1 MTILPADGTITALLG
16 PTNTGK
22 THRAVQRMLQHRS
35 GMIGLPLRLLA
46 REVYDR
52 ITAEKGEQAVALV
65 TGEEKRIPANPKW
78 FVCTVEAMPVDR
90 PVNFLAVDEIQLAGD
105 RNRGHVFTDRLLHA
119 RGMRETMF
127 LGSDTIAPL
136 LERLVPTAQ
145 IERQPR
151 FSKLSHLG
159 YRKLGAL
166 PKRTAIVAFSAAEV
180 YVLAERL
187 RARHG
192 GTAVVLGALSPRT
205 RNAQV
210 AMYQAGEVPYLVAT
224 DAIGM
229 GLNMDIEH
237 VAFSAFRKFDG
248 TGFRGLTPAETAQI
262 AGRAGRFRRDG
273 TFGATGEL
281 GELDPDVVHAV
292 ESHSFAPLKRLWWRS
307 SELDFSSID
316 ALRESLA
323 VRPPAGFLAAA
334 REEED
339 ERALQALAGM
349 PEVRLA
355 VHGPDDVRL
364 LWEVCQIPDFR
375 KLLTDAHVQLLA
387 RIFGHVARSGTI
399 PGAWVGRQLEQL
411 DRVDGDLDLLMTR
424 LAHVRTWTYVSS
436 RSAWLDDALGWQARA
451 RAIEDRLSDALHA
464 ELTQRF
470 VDRRTLALSSFQ
482 GGAQG
487 GSAGASHGALPASGE
502 VRVGGYVVGTLLGL
516 TWTAQDGDRLSERAA
531 RETLAGE
538 LAERV
543 ERAIAAP
550 HEAYALDDEG
560 QVSWEGGVVARLV
573 AGPSVLLPGLK
584 MARHDLLAPSALQRV
599 QRRVTA
605 FVRDWAAAVVAP
617 LQSREADALHGP
629 AQGLLYALTQ
639 GLGVV
644 PAQEAADLVRAIPER
659 DRRVLSRIGVR
670 FGVEHVW
677 ALPLLPGA
685 REHAILWRTQHG
697 EDRSGGYHRA
707 VGTPIVG
714 GIPVQVEALEAF
726 AAKARA
732 GARGGT
738 FRTPDGLPPSEA
750 AAVLDGLGYRRQGEL
765 WTRGRRR

>member
-1 MTILPADGTITALLG
+1 MPILPPDGTITALLG

-22 THRAVQRMLQHRS
+22 THRAIERMLQHRS

-65 TGEEKRIPANPKW
+65 TGEEKRIPPNPRW

-90 PVNFLAVDEIQLAGD
+90 PVSFVAVDEIQLAGD
-105 RNRGHVFTDRLLHA
+105 RNRGHVFTDRILFA
-119 RGMRETMF
+119 RGVKETMF

-136 LERLVPTAQ
+136 LERLVPTAVV
-145 IERQPR
+145 ERQAR

-166 PKRTAIVAFSAAEV
+166 PKRSAIVAFSAAEV
-180 YVLAERL
+180 YAIAERL

-210 AMYQAGEVPYLVAT
+210 AMYQAGEVPFLVAT

-237 VAFSAFRKFDG
+237 VAFSNFRKFDG
-248 TGFRGLTPAETAQI
+248 TAFRGLTPAEAGQI

-273 TFGATGEL
+273 TFGATADL
-281 GELDPDVVHAV
+281 GGLDPDVVTAV
-292 ESHSFAPLKRLWWRS
+292 EAHAFAPLKKLWWRS
-307 SELDFSSID
+307 SDLDFSSVT
-316 ALRESLA
+316 ALRESLIA
-323 VRPPAGFLAAA
+323 RAPAGFLAPA
-334 REEED
+334 RDEED
-339 ERALQALAGM
+339 ERALAALAVM
-349 PEVRLA
+349 PEVIAAARGTQA
-355 VHGPDDVRL
+355 VRL

-375 KLLTDAHVQLLA
+375 KLLTDAHVQLVA
-387 RIFGHVARSGTI
+387 RIYGHLVKSGRI
-399 PGAWVGRQLEQL
+399 PDAWIGRQLEQL
-411 DRVDGDLDLLMTR
+411 DRADGDLDLLMTR
-424 LAHVRTWTYVSS
+424 LSHVRTWTYVSS
-436 RSAWLDDALGWQARA
+436 HSNWLDDAEGWQARA

-470 VDRRTLALSSFQ
+470 VDRRTLVL
-482 GGAQG
+482 
-487 GSAGASHGALPASGE
+487 GASPSGSVGAGGE
-502 VRVGGYVVGTLLGL
+502 VRVGGYVVGTLVGL
-516 TWTAQDGDRLSERAA
+516 AWTAQDADRLSERAA
-531 RETLAGE
+531 RDTLAGE

-543 ERAIAAP
+543 ERAVAAP
-550 HEAYALDDEG
+550 HAEFSVDDEG
-560 QVSWEGGVVARLV
+560 QVRWEGGVVARLV
-573 AGPSVLLPGLK
+573 AGTGLLTPGVR

-605 FVRDWAAAVVAP
+605 FVRDWVAAVVAP
-617 LQSREADALHGP
+617 LHLPEAEALRGP
-629 AQGLLYALTQ
+629 AQGLLYALSQ
-639 GLGVV
+639 GLGVLPTGAV
-644 PAQEAADLVRAIPER
+644 AELLRDIPER
-659 DRRVLSRIGVR
+659 DRRELTRLGVR

-677 ALPLLPGA
+677 ALPLLDRP
-685 REHAILWRTQHG
+685 RDHALLWRAHTG
-697 EDRSGGYHRA
+697 EERSPGFYRA

-714 GIPVQVEALEAF
+714 GVPVPVEALEAF

-732 GARGGT
+732 GARGGA
-738 FRTPDGLPPSEA
+738 FVTPEGLAPAEA
-750 AAVLDGLGYRRQGEL
+750 TAVLEGLGYWRQGER
-765 WTRGRRR
+765 WMRGRRRASG

>member
-1 MTILPADGTITALLG
+1 MTTLTPDGTITALLG

-22 THRAVQRMLQHRS
+22 THRAIERMLQHRS

-52 ITAEKGEQAVALV
+52 ITAEKGEEAVALV
-65 TGEEKRIPANPKW
+65 TGEEKRIPANPRW
-78 FVCTVEAMPVDR
+78 FVCTVEAMPIDR
-90 PVNFLAVDEIQLAGD
+90 PVAFLAVDEIQLAGD

-119 RGMRETMF
+119 RGVRETMF

-151 FSKLSHLG
+151 FSRLSHLG

-180 YVLAERL
+180 YTLAERIRS
-187 RARHG
+187 RAG
-192 GTAVVLGALSPRT
+192 GAAVVLGALSPRT

-229 GLNMDIEH
+229 GLNMDVQH
-237 VAFSAFRKFDG
+237 VAFSALRKFDG
-248 TGFRGLTPAETAQI
+248 TGFRGLTPAEVGQI

-273 TFGATGEL
+273 TFGATGDLDGFDPEL
-281 GELDPDVVHAV
+281 VTSVEAHA
-292 ESHSFAPLKRLWWRS
+292 FQPLKKLWWRNS
-307 SELDFSSID
+307 DLDFRSVD
-316 ALRESLA
+316 RLRESLGA
-323 VRPPAGFLAAA
+323 RPPAPFLQPA

-339 ERALQALAGM
+339 EHAFHALAAM
-349 PEVRLA
+349 PDIRGIATSPEMVK
-355 VHGPDDVRL
+355 L
-364 LWEVCQIPDFR
+364 LWEVCQVPDFR

-387 RIFGHVARSGTI
+387 RIYGHLARSGTI
-399 PGAWVGRQLEQL
+399 PGAWIGRQLEQL

-424 LAHVRTWTYVSS
+424 LAHVRTWTYVSHRS
-436 RSAWLDDALGWQARA
+436 RWIVDALGWQERA

-470 VDRRTLALSSFQ
+470 VDRRSLVLAAAP
-482 GGAQG
+482 GGNVG
-487 GSAGASHGALPASGE
+487 DTGE
-502 VRVGGYVVGTLLGL
+502 VRVGGYVIGRLQGL
-516 TWTAQDGDRLSERAA
+516 AWSPVEGGRNEERAA
-531 RETLAGE
+531 REALSGE

-543 ERAIAAP
+543 ERVVAAP
-550 HEAYALDDEG
+550 HAAFSVDEEG
-560 QVSWEGGVVARLV
+560 QVRWEGGPLARLT
-573 AGPSVLLPGLK
+573 AGPSVLEPGIRML
-584 MARHDLLAPSALQRV
+584 RHDLLAPSAVQRV

-605 FVRDWAAAVVAP
+605 FVRDYVAGVVAP
-617 LQSREADALHGP
+617 LHSDATESLRGP
-629 AQGLLYALTQ
+629 AQGLLYALQQ

-644 PAQEAADLVRAIPER
+644 PAHDVADLVRGLPGR
-659 DRRVLSRIGVR
+659 DRHVLGRLGVR

-677 ALPLLPGA
+677 NTPMLAGA
-685 REHAILWRTQHG
+685 RDHAVLWRVAHG
-697 EDRSGGYHRA
+697 PDRSPGFYRA

-714 GIPVQVEALEAF
+714 GVPVPVDQLEAF
-726 AAKARA
+726 AAKARE
-732 GARGGT
+732 GARHGA
-738 FRTPDGLPPSEA
+738 FATPDLLPREDA
-750 AAVLDGLGYRRQGEL
+750 RAVLEGLGYARAGER
-765 WTRGRRR
+765 WTRGRRRAFA

>member
-1 MTILPADGTITALLG
+1 MTRLPPDGTITALLG

-22 THRAVQRMLQHRS
+22 THRAIQRMLQHRS

-52 ITAEKGEQAVALV
+52 ISAEKGEQAVALV
-65 TGEEKRIPANPKW
+65 TGEEKRIPENPRW

-90 PVNFLAVDEIQLAGD
+90 PVAFLAVDEIQLAGD

-119 RGMRETMF
+119 RGARETMF

-180 YVLAERL
+180 YAIAERL
-187 RARHG
+187 RTRHG

-237 VAFSAFRKFDG
+237 IAFSAFRKFDG
-248 TGFRGLTPAETAQI
+248 TGFRGLTPAEAGQI
-262 AGRAGRFRRDG
+262 AGRAGRYRRDG

-281 GELDPDVVHAV
+281 GGVEPDVVHAV
-292 ESHSFAPLKRLWWRS
+292 EAHAFAPLKRLWWRS
-307 SELDFSSID
+307 SDLDFASMD
-316 ALRESLA
+316 ALRESLG
-323 VRPPAGFLAAA
+323 VRAPAGFLAPA

-339 ERALQALAGM
+339 EQALHALAAM
-349 PEVRLA
+349 PAIRDMA
-355 VHGPDDVRL
+355 RGPAAVRL
-364 LWEVCQIPDFR
+364 LWDVCQVPDFR

-387 RIFGHVARSGTI
+387 RIFGHVAESGVI
-399 PGAWVGRQLEQL
+399 PDAWIGRQLEQL

-424 LAHVRTWTYVSS
+424 LSHVRTWTYVSS
-436 RSAWLDDALGWQARA
+436 RSAWFKDAAGWQTRA

-470 VDRRTLALSSFQ
+470 VDRRTLVLTASP
-482 GGAQG
+482 GGAVG
-487 GSAGASHGALPASGE
+487 ASGE
-502 VRVGGYVVGTLLGL
+502 VRVGGYVVGTLVGL
-516 TWTAQDGDRLSERAA
+516 TWTAQDGDRLSEKAA

-538 LAERV
+538 LADRV

-550 HEAYALDDEG
+550 HAAFTVDDDA
-560 QVSWEGGVVARLV
+560 QVRWEGGVVARLV
-573 AGPSVLLPGLK
+573 PGPGVLEPGLK

-605 FVRDWAAAVVAP
+605 FVRDWVTAVVAP
-617 LQSREADALHGP
+617 LHVPEAEALRGP
-629 AQGLLYALTQ
+629 AQGLLYALAQ

-644 PAQEAADLVRAIPER
+644 PAGEVAELVRALPER
-659 DRRVLSRIGVR
+659 DRRALSRVGVR

-677 ALPLLPGA
+677 ALPMFAGA
-685 REHAILWRTQHG
+685 REHALLWRVHQG
-697 EDRSGGYHRA
+697 EDRSPGFYRA

-714 GIPVQVEALEAF
+714 GVPVPVEALEAF

-732 GARGGT
+732 GARGGS
-738 FRTPDGLPPSEA
+738 FLLPEGLPPSEA
-750 AAVLDGLGYRRQGEL
+750 AAVLEGLGYWRQGER
-765 WTRGRRR
+765 WMRGRRRSYA

>member
-1 MTILPADGTITALLG
+1 MTLLPPDGTITALLG

-22 THRAVQRMLQHRS
+22 THRAVQRMLLHRS

-90 PVNFLAVDEIQLAGD
+90 QVAFLAVDEIQLAGD
-105 RNRGHVFTDRLLHA
+105 RNRGHVFTDRLLNA
-119 RGMRETMF
+119 RGVRETMF

-145 IERQPR
+145 IERQAR

-210 AMYQAGEVPYLVAT
+210 AMYQSGEVPYLVAT

-237 VAFSAFRKFDG
+237 VAFSAARKFDG

-281 GELDPDVVHAV
+281 GGLDQDVIHAV
-292 ESHSFAPLKRLWWRS
+292 ESHAFAPLKRLWWRS
-307 SELDFSSID
+307 SELDFSSVD
-316 ALRESLA
+316 ALRESLGA
-323 VRPPAGFLAAA
+323 RAPAGFLAPA

-339 ERALQALAGM
+339 ERALHALAGI

-355 VHGPDDVRL
+355 ARHPDDVRL
-364 LWEVCQIPDFR
+364 LWEVCQVPDFR

-387 RIFGHVARSGTI
+387 RIFGHLSGSGAI
-399 PGAWVGRQLEQL
+399 PGAWIGRQLEQL

-436 RSAWLDDALGWQARA
+436 RSAWLDDALGWQGRA

-470 VDRRTLALSSFQ
+470 VDRRALVL
-482 GGAQG
+482 
-487 GSAGASHGALPASGE
+487 GASPSGAVGERGE

-516 TWTAQDGDRLSERAA
+516 TWTAQDADRLSERAA

-543 ERAIAAP
+543 ERAVAAT
-550 HEAYALDDEG
+550 HEAFTLDDEG
-560 QVSWEGGVVARLV
+560 QVRWQGGVVARLV
-573 AGPSVLLPGLK
+573 AGPGVLEPGLK
-584 MARHDLLAPSALQRV
+584 MARHDLLSPSALQRV

-605 FVRDWAAAVVAP
+605 FVRDWVAAVVAP
-617 LQSREADALHGP
+617 LHGREADGLHGP

-644 PAQEAADLVRAIPER
+644 PAGDVADLVRAVPER
-659 DRRVLSRIGVR
+659 DRRVLSRLGVR

-685 REHAILWRTQHG
+685 REHAILWRVLHPGDT
-697 EDRSGGYHRA
+697 RSSGFHRA

-714 GIPVQVEALEAF
+714 GVPVPVEALEAF

-738 FRTPDGLPPSEA
+738 FSTPEGLPPSEA
-750 AAVLDGLGYRRQGEL
+750 IAVLEGLGYRRQGDF

>member
-1 MTILPADGTITALLG
+1 MTLLPADGTITALLG

-22 THRAVQRMLQHRS
+22 THRAVQRMLQHRT

-52 ITAEKGEQAVALV
+52 ITAEKGEESVALV

-78 FVCTVEAMPVDR
+78 FVCTVEAMPVNR
-90 PVNFLAVDEIQLAGD
+90 PVAFLAVDEIQLAGD

-151 FSKLSHLG
+151 FSKLSHAG
-159 YRKLGAL
+159 YRKLGSL

-210 AMYQAGEVPYLVAT
+210 AMYQSGEVPYLVAT

-248 TGFRGLTPAETAQI
+248 TSFRGLTPAETAQI
-262 AGRAGRFRRDG
+262 AGRAGRYRRDG
-273 TFGATGEL
+273 TFGSTGDL
-281 GELDPDVVHAV
+281 GGLDPDVVQAV
-292 ESHSFAPLKRLWWRS
+292 ESHTFAPLKRLWWRS
-307 SELDFSSID
+307 SDLDFASTE
-316 ALRESLA
+316 ALRASLA
-323 VRPPAGFLAAA
+323 VRAPAGFLAPA

-339 ERALQALAGM
+339 EQALQALAGL
-349 PEVRLA
+349 PEVRLL
-355 VHGPDDVRL
+355 VRSPDDVRL

-375 KLLTDAHVQLLA
+375 KLLTDAHLQLLA
-387 RIFGHVARSGTI
+387 RIFGHLVRSGAI
-399 PGAWVGRQLEQL
+399 PGAWIGRQLEQL

-436 RSAWLDDALGWQARA
+436 RTPWLDDALGWQGRA

-470 VDRRTLALSSFQ
+470 VDRRSLALTASQ
-482 GGAQG
+482 G
-487 GSAGASHGALPASGE
+487 AGHGAVGERGE
-502 VRVGGYVVGTLLGL
+502 VRVGGYVVGTLVGL
-516 TWTAQDGDRLSERAA
+516 TWTAQDADRLSERAA
-531 RETLAGE
+531 REALGGE

-543 ERAIAAP
+543 ERAVAAT
-550 HEAYALDDEG
+550 HGAFGVDDEG
-560 QVSWEGGVVARLV
+560 QVRWEGGVVARLA
-573 AGPSVLLPGLK
+573 AGPGVLEPTLK
-584 MARHDLLAPSALQRV
+584 MARHDLLAPSQLQRV

-605 FVRDWAAAVVAP
+605 FVRDWVAAVVAP
-617 LQSREADALHGP
+617 LQGREAEVLHGP

-644 PAQEAADLVRAIPER
+644 TAAEVIDLVRAIPER
-659 DRRVLSRIGVR
+659 DRRALSHIGVR

-685 REHAILWRTQHG
+685 REHAVLWLAHRG
-697 EDRSGGYHRA
+697 EDRSPGFYRA

-714 GIPVQVEALEAF
+714 GVPVPVDALEGF

-738 FRTPDGLPPSEA
+738 FATPDGLPPSEA
-750 AAVLDGLGYRRQGEL
+750 EAVLEGLGYRRQGEA
-765 WTRGRRR
+765 WTRGRRRF